1 LDEIFGVK
9 LKDYLNIWRRDL
21 SSHWMIFTPQ
31 IMMFVSLFIQLQTEW
46 KTRRSNQP
54 LSHFVLR
61 NEPKLEFIISHIN
74 KTNSYTQYSVFVII
88 IILLLSRV
96 IFIIHSP
103 LCITLMRLIRLLGNG
118 SKQWMNRFISPHYS
132 TSIPQV
138 NVYPLELSIHVSHT
152 ISDWIIIQKYNVG
165 YSALSH
171 SLYSIVVVATET
183 LAVIFISTFAIS
195 D

>member
-1 LDEIFGVK
+1 MKTWFELPLNNFHTLYRDICFTVHTVTNGV
-9 LKDYLNIWRRDL
+9 
-21 SSHWMIFTPQ
+21 
-31 IMMFVSLFIQLQTEW
+31 

-61 NEPKLEFIISHIN
+61 NEPKLEFIISRIN
-74 KTNSYTQYSVFVII
+74 KTSSYTQYSVFII
-88 IILLLSRV
+88 IIIVLLLSRV
-96 IFIIHSP
+96 IFTIRST

-138 NVYPLELSIHVSHT
+138 NAYPLELSIHVSHT
-152 ISDWIIIQKYNVG
+152 ISNEIIIQKYNVG
-165 YSALSH
+165 HSAVSH
-171 SLYSIVVVATET
+171 TLYSIAVVATET